1 MTKGV
6 LSRKQIGRIGLSCAI
21 HYFTVKGYTISL
33 PLNDTQWYD
42 LIVEKDDKFSTIQC
56 KSTNTSNASIE
67 LKSTGGTNGSAYDT
81 VFEHPKLDYLF
92 CTDKDLNMWLIPI
105 KDIPNNKSITL
116 RLTKQSNGQGF
127 ETMGYVVSL

>member
-21 HYFTVKGYTISL
+21 HYFTVKGYTILL
-33 PLNDTQWYD
+33 PLNDAQWYD

-67 LKSTGGTNGSAYDT
+67 LKSTGGTNGSVHDT

-92 CTDKDLNMWLIPI
+92 CTDKDLNMWLISI

-116 RLTKQSNGQGF
+116 RLAKQSNGQGF
-127 ETMGYVVSL
+127 ETMDYVVSL